1 MVAPAVDNSGQGGRL
16 IFDTSPVLQTPSE
29 FNLIP
34 AGKPSLGHDPLDQ
47 KIWYYNGT
55 PAACTLVGLDY
66 VFPKIANITAPDLIV
81 SGPNFG
87 DNIGTFAFTGSGTIG
102 ATYTAVERGIPGI
115 AFSAQNTASSYQNT
129 TANATIAAQLSVN
142 LVNRIA
148 KNTPKGARLLPVG
161 YGLNVN
167 YPYFTNGCVNPP
179 FVKSRIA
186 GGAGM
191 PIVALNATSGLI
203 IIAGGNYYGDVS
215 EGLNTCYNG
224 DCFEPGESVVVT
236 TCQSSVSIFTVDY
249 DAPRN
254 YLTEEVREKIVTV

>member
-16 IFDTSPVLQTPSE
+16 TFDTSPVLQTASE

-34 AGKPSLGHDPLDQ
+34 AGAPSLGHDPLDP

-66 VFPKIANITAPDLIV
+66 VFPKIANIPAPDLLV

-115 AFSAQNTASSYQNT
+115 AFSAQNTATSYKST
-129 TANATIAAQLSVN
+129 TPNSTIAAQLSVN
-142 LVNRIA
+142 LVNRIV
-148 KNTPKGARLLPVG
+148 KNTPKGSRLLPIG

-191 PIVALNATSGLI
+191 PNVAYNATSGLI
-203 IIAGGNYYGDVS
+203 IIAGNNYYGDVS
-215 EGLNTCYNG
+215 AGLNTCYNG
-224 DCFEPGESVVVT
+224 NCSEPGESVVVT
-236 TCQSSVSIFTVDY
+236 TCQSAVSIFTVDY
-249 DAPRN
+249 DAPN
-254 YLTEEVREKIVTV
+254 STLTQQVSQKLSSW

>member
-1 MVAPAVDNSGQGGRL
+1 MIAPAVDNSGQGGRL
-16 IFDTSPVLQTPSE
+16 IFDTSPVLRSASE
-29 FNLIP
+29 YNLVP
-34 AGKPSLGHDPLDQ
+34 AGAPSLGRDPLDP

-66 VFPKIANITAPDLIV
+66 VLPKIANILTPDLLV

-102 ATYTAVERGIPGI
+102 ATYTAIERGIPGI

-129 TANATIAAQLSVN
+129 TINSTIAAQLSVS

-148 KNTPKGARLLPVG
+148 KYTPKGSRLLPLG

-167 YPYFTNGCVNPP
+167 YPYFTNGCVDPP

-186 GGAGM
+186 GGTGM
-191 PIVALNATSGLI
+191 PTVAFNVTSGLVI
-203 IIAGGNYYGDVS
+203 IPGGNYYGTIS
-215 EGLNTCYNG
+215 PGLNAYYNG
-224 DCFEPGESVVVT
+224 NCSEPGESVVVT

-249 DAPRN
+249 DAPN
-254 YLTEEVREKIVTV
+254 STLTDLVNKKIS